1 MQNQIHVRVIS
12 LQQIVYTQ
20 NTSQVILSH
29 WSLNFDLKKKKK
41 KLTKEK
47 KKKTDNT
54 GASETT
60 KIILFP

>member
-1 MQNQIHVRVIS
+1 VRVSS

-29 WSLNFDLKKKKK
+29 WSLNFNFKKT
-41 KLTKEK
+41 LTKEK

-54 GASETT
+54 DAYETN
-60 KIILFP
+60 KIILFS

>member
-1 MQNQIHVRVIS
+1 MHVRVIS

-41 KLTKEK
+41 LAKEK

-60 KIILFP
+60 KNILFP